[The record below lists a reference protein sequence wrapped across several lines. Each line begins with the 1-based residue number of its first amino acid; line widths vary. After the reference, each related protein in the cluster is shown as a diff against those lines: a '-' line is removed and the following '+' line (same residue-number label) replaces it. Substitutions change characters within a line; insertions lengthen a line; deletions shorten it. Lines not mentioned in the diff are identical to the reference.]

1 MASPAGEVVLITG
14 YPRLQA
20 RRLMLH
26 LLDHEPETEIVL
38 VVLDK
43 LQKEARHRLA
53 ELDEAQRRRV
63 QVLGGDA
70 AAMDLG
76 LSGAEYGELAAA
88 VTRIHHLAQVSYVGV
103 DRATAEYANIQGA
116 VEVVELGRAAER
128 LTRIIHHSTA
138 HVSGDRAGTV
148 YEHELDEGQG
158 FHTVVQETRMKAEQV
173 MRRAMMELPISVVRP
188 TMLVGDSVTGQ
199 ADRFDGPYLLVML
212 VLGLPGEMAVPLPDP
227 GDKLLDIVPVDY
239 VVRAAHAIG
248 RHPDAASRT
257 FHLAS
262 QEEVRAQRVFDM
274 IAEAGGRRTRRT
286 FIPTQ
291 VASAVLRTP
300 GIERLVHEP
309 RAFMQQLTCS
319 ARYDTR
325 NTRRFL
331 DDGSVVCPPLE
342 SYISTWVA
350 AVQQHL
356 RRRRG
361 ASLAARSEDDPLL

>member
-1 MASPAGEVVLITG
+1 MGSSAGEVVLVTG
-14 YPRLQA
+14 YPRLPA
-20 RRLMLH
+20 RRLVAH
-26 LLDHEPETEIVL
+26 ILDHEPDTQVVL

-43 LQKEARHRLA
+43 LLESARLRLA
-53 ELDEAQRRRV
+53 ELDQPLRRRV
-63 QVLGGDA
+63 QLLEGDA

-76 LSGAEYGELAAA
+76 LSGAEYRALAAT
-88 VTRIHHLAQVSYVGV
+88 VTRIHHLAHVSYVGV
-103 DRATAEYANIQGA
+103 ERQTAEYTNIQGA
-116 VEVVELGRAAER
+116 VEMVELGRAADR

-138 HVSGDRAGTV
+138 HVSGDRTGIV

-158 FHTVVQETRMKAEQV
+158 FYSVVHETRMKAELV

-212 VLGLPGEMAVPLPDP
+212 VLGLPGDMAVPLPDP
-227 GDKLLDIVPVDY
+227 GDNLLDIVPVDY

-248 RHPDAASRT
+248 LHSDAASRT

-262 QEEVRAQRVFDM
+262 HEEVSAQQVFDM
-274 IAEAGGRRTRRT
+274 IARAGGRRTRRT

-291 VASAVLRTP
+291 LASAVLRTP

-309 RAFMQQLTCS
+309 RAFMQQLTCT
-319 ARYDTR
+319 ARYNTR

-331 DDGSVVCPPLE
+331 RDSGVDCPPLE
-342 SYISTWVA
+342 SYVNTWVS

-361 ASLAARSEDDPLL
+361 ASLAALPDDDPLL